1 MNAMNRRKTLLALI
15 VIIALVTSMS
25 TYAEDEN
32 VVYDFEQLTN
42 RLYAENLE
50 ILKMDN
56 NIMIMNLSYDEA
68 LEDYDDL
75 QDTVEK
81 AKDNLD
87 LQKKYK
93 DQAEERYL
101 EADKSE
107 RKFTHDMLDIRN
119 QAYEASLDAYKN
131 IIKQEMSLIST
142 MEQLKLQIEQGDRQ
156 QEVLKLTEENE
167 LKNSYY
173 NLYILNREIELLKTD
188 IENIN
193 KQKEIEKTRQE
204 LDMSTDEE
212 LQSIKDTINTM
223 QLTLQQLE
231 NQKELAK
238 ESLKTKINMP
248 VEEELNIEW
257 EISDVDESVDYSLA
271 DLISDFKENSLELA
285 SLEKNIEIKDIILE
299 KSHEAYD
306 DVEGNEVNLA
316 LLELKNSELDK
327 QINERDM
334 ELYVKQ
340 AYFDFKTKKL
350 DLFVKKV
357 SNQYYIE
364 KEKNLE
370 ARYEQGSISELQ
382 YDMEMQQL
390 KRDKFESDKAKINY
404 LLAKSKLELI
414 SEGIMLMG
422 GSM

>member
-1 MNAMNRRKTLLALI
+1 MNRKKTLIALI
-15 VIIALVTSMS
+15 IMIALVASMS
-25 TYAEDEN
+25 TYAEDDN
-32 VVYDFEQLTN
+32 VVYDLKQLTD
-42 RLYAENLE
+42 RLHEENLD
-50 ILKMDN
+50 ILKMN
-56 NIMIMNLSYDEA
+56 NNTKVMKLKYDKS
-68 LEDYDDL
+68 LDDYDDL
-75 QDTVEK
+75 EEAVEDVGDSLEIAKINKEQAREIYLK
-81 AKDNLD
+81 AKKSDRQFELAKLD
-87 LQKKYK
+87 MREQ
-93 DQAEERYL
+93 
-101 EADKSE
+101 
-107 RKFTHDMLDIRN
+107 I
-119 QAYEASLDAYKN
+119 YESTLDAYKDVV
-131 IIKQEMSLIST
+131 KQEMGVIGT

-271 DLISDFKENSLELA
+271 DLISEFKENSLELA